1 MINENLFNC
10 NINIVLMK
18 AKSAID
24 MTKANDYERED
35 LHMYQR
41 LIGKLIY
48 FAYGIRPDIAYA
60 VGQLSRYNA
69 DSKKAHL

>member
-1 MINENLFNC
+1 MQIIDIDQPTFLRDLVIKENLFNC

-35 LHMYQR
+35 LHMY
-41 LIGKLIY
+41 
-48 FAYGIRPDIAYA
+48 
-60 VGQLSRYNA
+60 
-69 DSKKAHL
+69 